1 MRKTNDTS
9 KVAALRPLADSELDG
24 VTGGTA
30 QSVTNTTVVAR
41 PQPVYPT
48 LAK

>member
-9 KVAALRPLADSELDG
+9 KVAALRPLSDSRLDA

-30 QSVTNTTVVAR
+30 QSVMNTTAG
-41 PQPVYPT
+41 PPSAGDPT